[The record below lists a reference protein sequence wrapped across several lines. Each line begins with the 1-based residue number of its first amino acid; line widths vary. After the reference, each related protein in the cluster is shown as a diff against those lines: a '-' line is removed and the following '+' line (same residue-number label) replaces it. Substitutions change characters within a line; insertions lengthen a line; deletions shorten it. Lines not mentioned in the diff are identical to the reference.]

1 MKSLYFK
8 VLIWFLA
15 TVAVTGGGVLWVA
28 ALFTSDQSGSAP
40 PFRRSM
46 AVQFESARTA
56 YESGGAEALRQHLDL
71 IEKIAGIRPLLTD
84 TKGRDLA
91 TGEDRSSI
99 IRRFERRLL
108 PRMAPIIHAGQP
120 LSGMLSEDGRYWLFT
135 SNAIGPGPG
144 ARRGPFALPS
154 QLYLIASVGL
164 LSFWLAYH
172 VTAPVRNLQK
182 AVEQFGAGDLSRR
195 VEVTRSDE
203 VGQLASAFNRMAD
216 RVEILVKSERRLLMD
231 ISHELRSP
239 LTRLGLAV
247 ELGREGGDARAA
259 LDRVQR
265 EADRLNSLV
274 GGLLQVTRGEADP
287 SAIRFE
293 EADVESLITTI
304 VADTRIDAEAKNCEI
319 RYTSVALVTDC
330 DVELLR
336 RAVEN
341 VLRNAIRHSP
351 QGQLVEL
358 TLARHAGE
366 AEVEVRDYGPG
377 VPEHALPHLFEAFY
391 RAEPTGGFGLG
402 LSIAQRAMQ
411 LHRGTIVAENAGPG
425 LRVRLRWPVS

>member
-1 MKSLYFK
+1 MRSLYVK

-15 TVAVTGGGVLWVA
+15 TVAVTGGGLLWLA
-28 ALFTSDQSGSAP
+28 SLITPEQSTQVP

-46 AVQFESARTA
+46 AVQLESSREA
-56 YESGGAEALRQHLDL
+56 YEAGGAEALRRHLDL
-71 IEKIAGIRPLLTD
+71 LEKIAGIRPILTD
-84 TKGRDLA
+84 AEGRDLA
-91 TGEDRSSI
+91 NNQDLSDVV
-99 IRRFERRLL
+99 RRFERRLL
-108 PRMAPIIHAGQP
+108 PRMAPIRHEGQR
-120 LSGMLSEDGRYWLFT
+120 LSGMLSEDGKYWLFT
-135 SNAIGPGPG
+135 ANPVLPGNG
-144 ARRGPFALPS
+144 RRGSFALPG
-154 QLYLIASVGL
+154 QIYLLGSVGL

-172 VTAPVRNLQK
+172 ITAPVRNLQK

-195 VEVTRSDE
+195 VEVNRKDE
-203 VGQLASAFNRMAD
+203 VGQLADAFNRMAD
-216 RVEILVKSERRLLMD
+216 RVETLVKSERRLLMD

-247 ELGREGGDARAA
+247 ELGREGGDAQAA

-265 EADRLNSLV
+265 EADRLNALV

-293 EADVESLITTI
+293 EADLDALLAAI
-304 VADTRIDAEAKNCEI
+304 VDDSRLDAAAKGSEI
-319 RYTSVALVTDC
+319 RYQGAPMTVQC
-330 DVELLR
+330 DEELLR

-351 QGQLVEL
+351 AGEPVEV
-358 TLARHAGE
+358 TAAISGKE
-366 AEVEVRDYGPG
+366 AEVTIRDRGAG
-377 VPEHALPHLFEAFY
+377 VPEQALPHLFEAFY

-411 LHRGTIVAENAGPG
+411 LHRGSIEAANAQPG
-425 LRVRLRWPVS
+425 LLVRLRWPVK

>member
-1 MKSLYFK
+1 MRSLYFK
-8 VLIWFLA
+8 VLVWFLA
-15 TVAVTGGGVLWVA
+15 AVAVTGGGVLWVA
-28 ALFTSDQSGSAP
+28 SLFSHDSSGALP

-46 AVQFESARTA
+46 AVQLESARGA
-56 YESGGAEALRQHLDL
+56 YERGGAEALRRHLDL
-71 IEKIAGIRPLLTD
+71 LESIAGIRPLLTD
-84 TKGRDLA
+84 SAGRNLA
-91 TGEDRSSI
+91 TGEDHSAI
-99 IRRFERRLL
+99 VRRFERRLL

-120 LSGMLSEDGRYWLFT
+120 LSGMLSEDGKYWLFT
-135 SNAIGPGPG
+135 SNTLGPGPG

-195 VEVTRSDE
+195 VEVTRADE
-203 VGQLASAFNRMAD
+203 VGQLAVAFNRMAD
-216 RVEILVKSERRLLMD
+216 RVETLVKSERRLLMD

-247 ELGREGGDARAA
+247 ELGREGGDAQAA

-265 EADRLNSLV
+265 EADRLNALV

-293 EADVESLITTI
+293 EADVEALIGTI
-304 VADTRIDAEAKNCEI
+304 VADTRIDAEAKNCTI
-319 RYTSVALVTDC
+319 RYAGIPVEANC
-330 DVELLR
+330 DIELLR

-351 QGQLVEL
+351 EGQPVEVTLSRQG
-358 TLARHAGE
+358 GE
-366 AEVEVRDYGPG
+366 AEVVVRDYGPG
-377 VPEHALPHLFEAFY
+377 VPESALPHLFEAFY

-402 LSIAQRAMQ
+402 LSIAQRAML
-411 LHRGTIVAENAGPG
+411 LHRGSIAAENAGPG
-425 LRVRLRWPVS
+425 LRVRLRWPVR

>member
-28 ALFTSDQSGSAP
+28 SLFTSDQSGSAP

-46 AVQFESARTA
+46 AVQLESARAA
-56 YESGGAEALRQHLDL
+56 YEKGGGQALRNHLDL
-71 IEKIAGIRPLLTD
+71 LESIAGIRPVLAD
-84 TKGRDLA
+84 SSGVDLA
-91 TGEDRSSI
+91 TGENRAAI
-99 IRRFERRLL
+99 VRRFERRLL
-108 PRMAPIIHAGQP
+108 PRMAPIFHEGQP
-120 LSGMLSEDGRYWLFT
+120 LSGMLSEDGKYWLFT
-135 SNAIGPGPG
+135 SNTAGPGPG

-182 AVEQFGAGDLSRR
+182 AVEQFGAGNLSRR

-216 RVEILVKSERRLLMD
+216 RVETLVKSERRLLMD

-247 ELGREGGDARAA
+247 ELGREGGDAQAA

-265 EADRLNSLV
+265 EADRLNALV

-293 EADVESLITTI
+293 EADIEALVASI
-304 VADTRIDAEAKNCEI
+304 VADARIDAEAKNCQI
-319 RYTSVALVTDC
+319 RYSGVALAADC

-341 VLRNAIRHSP
+341 VLRNAIRHSTG
-351 QGQLVEL
+351 GQTVEV
-358 TLARHAGE
+358 TLARQGKD
-366 AEVEVRDYGPG
+366 AEVVVRDHGPG

-411 LHRGTIVAENAGPG
+411 LHRGTIIAENVRPG